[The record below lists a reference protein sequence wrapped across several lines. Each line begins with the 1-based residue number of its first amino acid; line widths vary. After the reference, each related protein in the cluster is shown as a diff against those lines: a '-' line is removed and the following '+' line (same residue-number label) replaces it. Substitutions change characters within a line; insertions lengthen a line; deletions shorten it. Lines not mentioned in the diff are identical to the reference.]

1 MIEITVNERIKLLR
15 TQILKNEKG
24 KKYSLRNFAEKMGVS
39 YGVITNIE
47 NNLVEA
53 KYHMIKL
60 ICQTFNVNEEWLRNG
75 TEPIF
80 KEDNKEIDPLNSL
93 AIKYKLN
100 KEETILLKKFA
111 ELNGNTR
118 QSILSFMIDFVND
131 INSQNNNIAQIPKY
145 TLNNTAEEELSITT
159 ENNMIDLQDI
169 KIYDTPV
176 SAGKS
181 SFMNDYEPFDIIKV
195 NLKTCPQA
203 RRCDFALKV
212 RGDSMEPYYY
222 DGDIVFVKEQ
232 PSLDNGQI
240 GIFIYEDEA
249 YIKKYSVQEDGVYL
263 VSLNEKYPPIKIDEN
278 NTFKICG
285 LVLTV

>member
-1 MIEITVNERIKLLR
+1 MILISNTALRLKEALTIRDMKQSELVKKTGIGKSSISTYLTGEYKPKQDKLMNLAKALNVSEAWLMGYDVPMERDIHINNNVINIK
-15 TQILKNEKG
+15 
-24 KKYSLRNFAEKMGVS
+24 
-39 YGVITNIE
+39 E
-47 NNLVEA
+47 NNLLNNFR
-53 KYHMIKL
+53 KLNIHGKDKL
-60 ICQTFNVNEEWLRNG
+60 IERSEEL
-75 TEPIF
+75 T
-80 KEDNKEIDPLNSL
+80 
-93 AIKYKLN
+93 
-100 KEETILLKKFA
+100 
-111 ELNGNTR
+111 
-118 QSILSFMIDFVND
+118 
-131 INSQNNNIAQIPKY
+131 QIPKY
-145 TLNNTAEEELSITT
+145 TLNNVEEELSITA
-159 ENNMIDLQDI
+159 ENNIVDSQDI

-176 SAGKS
+176 SAGKG
-181 SFMNDYEPFDIIKV
+181 SFINDYEPFDIIKV

-263 VSLNEKYPPIKIDEN
+263 ISLNKIYPPIKIDEN

>member
-1 MIEITVNERIKLLR
+1 MNLGER
-15 TQILKNEKG
+15 LKC
-24 KKYSLRNFAEKMGVS
+24 LRNELLGEKFTMKSFGEKLGVS
-39 YGVITNIE
+39 GDVIKNIE
-47 NNLVEA
+47 YNRVEI
-53 KYHMIKL
+53 KDHMIKL

-80 KEDNKEIDPLNSL
+80 KEDNKEKSLIDIIEEEYSLNPLSKKIIETYLNL
-93 AIKYKLN
+93 DKKEQLMFENFAKKLF
-100 KEETILLKKFA
+100 EE
-111 ELNGNTR
+111 NNV
-118 QSILSFMIDFVND
+118 SSD
-131 INSQNNNIAQIPKY
+131 ITQIPKY
-145 TLNNTAEEELSITT
+145 TLNNTAEEELSITI
-159 ENNMIDLQDI
+159 ENNIVDLQDI
-169 KIYDTPV
+169 KIHDTPV
-176 SAGKS
+176 SAGKG
-181 SFMNDYEPFDIIKV
+181 SFMNDYEPYNILKV
-195 NLKTCPQA
+195 DARLTPQA

-263 VSLNEKYPPIKIDEN
+263 ISLNKIYPPIKIDEN

-285 LVLTV
+285 LVLR

>member
-1 MIEITVNERIKLLR
+1 MISKKINELKKQKKLTNQKLSEISGVPLGTLNKITSGVTTDPKLE
-15 TQILKNEKG
+15 TLKSLAKALKCSLDDFETLDVANLKELPQD
-24 KKYSLRNFAEKMGVS
+24 KKELLDNYD
-39 YGVITNIE
+39 
-47 NNLVEA
+47 
-53 KYHMIKL
+53 KL
-60 ICQTFNVNEEWLRNG
+60 NEEG
-75 TEPIF
+75 
-80 KEDNKEIDPLNSL
+80 
-93 AIKYKLN
+93 
-100 KEETILLKKFA
+100 KEEASKRVE
-111 ELNGNTR
+111 ELT
-118 QSILSFMIDFVND
+118 
-131 INSQNNNIAQIPKY
+131 QIPKY
-145 TLNNTAEEELSITT
+145 TSKEVNNIIPLEEETTITEEELSITT
-159 ENNMIDLQDI
+159 EDNIADLKNI

-176 SAGKS
+176 SAGKG

-249 YIKKYSVQEDGVYL
+249 YIKKYSLQEDGVYL
-263 VSLNEKYPPIKIDEN
+263 VSLNKKYPPIKIDEN

>member
-1 MIEITVNERIKLLR
+1 MIERLKYLRKELLKLS
-15 TQILKNEKG
+15 QKSFGENIGLKQNS
-24 KKYSLRNFAEKMGVS
+24 YS
-39 YGVITNIE
+39 NIE
-47 NNLVEA
+47 NARIFLTERNINA
-53 KYHMIKL
+53 

-80 KEDNKEIDPLNSL
+80 KEDTEEIDPLNAL

-118 QSILSFMIDFVND
+118 QSILSFMIDFAND

-145 TLNNTAEEELSITT
+145 KLEENIEDELSITT
-159 ENNMIDLQDI
+159 ENNIVDLQDI

-176 SAGKS
+176 SAGKG
-181 SFMNDYEPFDIIKV
+181 SFMNDYESYNILKV
-195 NLKTCPQA
+195 DARLTPQA

-263 VSLNEKYPPIKIDEN
+263 ISLNKIYPPIKIDEN
-278 NTFKICG
+278 NAFKICG

>member
-285 LVLTV
+285 LVLR